1 MGQGDLPMKIACD
14 QPMVRSHHRG
24 VDAVGRRKLLLGG
37 GAAVLATTARRAEA
51 QSITVPMGIWGG
63 VMIDTVKAVAAPRY
77 AAQYPDVQL
86 TFSVRGATD
95 EYSRLLVTRDHP
107 DEAGGMW
114 TDLFS
119 ALAGKA
125 GMFNKFDDRF
135 VPERANLIAKLQPAD
150 GVGITFAVQP
160 YGIAYNPKYVEKP
173 TSWLDLFNPKYE
185 GKVGLIDN
193 FYDHFVMLSRVLG
206 KDEHDIEIA
215 FDEWAKH
222 KKSIGVFTNTFPQLE
237 DLLDKGEMWLGP
249 HWGGFATGS
258 MRRGLNIA
266 FAWPKE
272 GCTQASVIA
281 NVTKN
286 TAPNISEFGQRFI
299 NIWLTPEYQTSLME
313 RAGLSPTN
321 AAVKIPPELAG
332 LDGIITDERLKTNR
346 LVQYDYAYV
355 GANLTRIKRLFDEKL
370 R

>member
-1 MGQGDLPMKIACD
+1 MGTTIEQS
-14 QPMVRSHHRG
+14 MVRSCRRG
-24 VDAVGRRKLLLGG
+24 VRAVRRRKMLLGG
-37 GAAVLATTARRAEA
+37 GAAVLVAAAPRRAAA
-51 QSITVPMGIWGG
+51 QSTVVPMGIWGG
-63 VMIDTVKAVAAPRY
+63 IMIETVKSVAAPRF
-77 AAQYPDVQL
+77 AAQYPNVQL

-95 EYSRLLVTRDHP
+95 EYSRMLVTRDHP

-114 TDLFS
+114 NDLFS
-119 ALAGKA
+119 ALAVKA
-125 GMFNKFDDRF
+125 GMVTKFDDSF
-135 VPERANLIAKLQPAD
+135 VPERANLSAKLQPAD

-206 KDEHDIEIA
+206 KDEHNIEIA

-272 GCTQASVIA
+272 GCTQASVIGHA
-281 NVTKN
+281 TKN
-286 TAPNISEFGQRFI
+286 VAPDISEFGQRFM
-299 NIWLTPEYQTSLME
+299 NVWLTPDYQSTLLE
-313 RAGLSPTN
+313 KAGLSPTN
-321 AAVKIPPELAG
+321 TAVKIPPELAA
-332 LDGIITDERLKTNR
+332 LDGIITEARLKSHQII
-346 LVQYDYAYV
+346 QYDYAYV